1 MSYEL
6 IVILEWE
13 ALVSSFSNIC
23 LIDSDELMLLLLV
36 LVVFI
41 VGIFSLH
48 ANYLNIN
55 LLLLIIII
63 ITLSETPLYSD
74 DIDITGQKAKQ
85 TVTQY
90 HQRVEQCITY

>member
-55 LLLLIIII
+55 LLLLI
-63 ITLSETPLYSD
+63 TLSEKPLYSD
-74 DIDITGQKAKQ
+74 DINITRQKAKQ
-85 TVTQY
+85 AVTQY
-90 HQRVEQCITY
+90 QRVE